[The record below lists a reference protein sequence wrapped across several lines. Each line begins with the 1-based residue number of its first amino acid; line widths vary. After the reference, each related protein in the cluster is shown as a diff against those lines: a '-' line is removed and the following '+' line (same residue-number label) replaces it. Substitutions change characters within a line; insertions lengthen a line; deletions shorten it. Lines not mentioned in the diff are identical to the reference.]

1 MIIGKQT
8 NFKSWDASL
17 LLKQRRIQGYYLE
30 YKSNEV
36 SMGKYVEI
44 LKTSQLIWFFVLKL
58 GFACGKE
65 PHNHWFSFL
74 ICPFDRLANILTHCH
89 QHDNL
94 RG

>member
-30 YKSNEV
+30 WKSTGV

-44 LKTSQLIWFFVLKL
+44 LKTSQLICFFCSK
-58 GFACGKE
+58 A
-65 PHNHWFSFL
+65 WIFL
-74 ICPFDRLANILTHCH
+74 WKRIS
-89 QHDNL
+89 
-94 RG
+94 